1 MEIGVRDLKAR
12 LSEVIDRA
20 ASGETIVVTSYGKPK
35 AAIGPVPAETR
46 IQQGIREGWIR
57 PGNGEPPEIPRRR
70 YRGRMTIDEAL
81 LEDRGE

>member
-1 MEIGVRDLKAR
+1 MRDLKAR

-20 ASGETIVVTSYGKPK
+20 AAGETIVVTSRGKAK

-57 PGNGEPPEIPRRR
+57 PGSGEPPEIPRKR
-70 YRGRMTIDEAL
+70 YKGRMTVEEAL